1 MPNPADPRV
10 LFAAER
16 TLLAWQR
23 SCLTLMGFGF
33 LIERFGLFVR
43 FLHTQSQAAAQPVN
57 AWAHLIGLGFILA
70 ATVLAVLASVQ
81 HRRLLRTLSSTD
93 IPERYWLSLAPAMMW
108 LTALLGG
115 VVAIYL
121 IAQA

>member
-1 MPNPADPRV
+1 MTSDPRV

-33 LIERFGLFVR
+33 LIERFGLFVK
-43 FLHTQSQAAAQPVN
+43 FLHAQGQTTVASEAP
-57 AWAHLIGLGFILA
+57 WAHLIGLGFILA

-81 HRRLLRTLSSTD
+81 HQRLLRTISASD
-93 IPERYWLSLAPAMMW
+93 VPSHYWLPLAPAMIW

-115 VVAIYL
+115 VVATYL
-121 IAQA
+121 IAQG

>member
-1 MPNPADPRV
+1 MPTPADPRV

-43 FLHTQSQAAAQPVN
+43 FLHAQGQPAAAPGTG
-57 AWAHLIGLGFILA
+57 WAHLIGLGFILV
-70 ATVLAVLASVQ
+70 ATALAVLASIQ
-81 HRRLLRTLSSTD
+81 HRRLLRTISHSD
-93 IPERYWLSLAPAMMW
+93 VPDRYWLSLAPAMMW

-121 IAQA
+121 IAQT

>member
-1 MPNPADPRV
+1 MTSDPRV

-43 FLHTQSQAAAQPVN
+43 FLHAQSQPASGAAETAP
-57 AWAHLIGLGFILA
+57 AHVIGLGFILA

-81 HRRLLRTLSSTD
+81 HRRLLRTISASD
-93 IPERYWLSLAPAMMW
+93 VPARYWLSLAPAMMW
-108 LTALLGG
+108 LTALLGA
-115 VVAIYL
+115 VVAGYL
-121 IAQA
+121 IAQG